1 MSNRSNNRQ
10 IITGFAIVALSA
22 VALSGCASFKQRD
35 AIEVGSVPDDYRSR
49 HPIVIAEKQR
59 VFQVPVAGQKGHLSK
74 AMKSVTGAFL
84 ADYKNNGTGV
94 VRIQTPA
101 GTPNSGAASSVA
113 SQVAG
118 IAKQVGVPHGNI
130 VHENYHPS
138 VEQAAPVRIIYTA
151 MMAQTSE
158 CGRWSENILTNSEN
172 KQYKNFGCS
181 NQANLAAQIADPA
194 DLLGP
199 RTQGEVDTANRD
211 SVIEAYRS
219 ETGAFESTI
228 EY

>member
-1 MSNRSNNRQ
+1 MSNRSTNRQ

-59 VFQVPVAGQKGHLSK
+59 MFQVPVSGQNGHLSK
-74 AMKSVTGAFL
+74 AMKSVTKSFL
-84 ADYKNNGTGV
+84 NDYKNMGTGI
-94 VRIQTPA
+94 VRIQAPA
-101 GTPNSGAASSVA
+101 GSANTAAASSVA

-118 IAKQVGVPHGNI
+118 IAKEAGVPQNMI

-151 MMAQTSE
+151 MTAQTSE
-158 CGRWSENILTNSEN
+158 CGRWSDDTLTNSEN

-199 RTQGEVDTANRD
+199 REQGEVDTANRD
-211 SVIEAYRS
+211 AVIDGYRA
-219 ETGAFESTI
+219 ETGSFESTI
-228 EY
+228 SY

>member
-1 MSNRSNNRQ
+1 MSNRSTNRQ

-35 AIEVGSVPDDYRSR
+35 AIEVGSVPDDYRTR

-59 VFQVPVAGQKGHLSK
+59 VFQVPVSGQSGHMSK
-74 AMKSVTGAFL
+74 AMKSVTLAFL
-84 ADYKNNGTGV
+84 DDYKDNGTGM
-94 VRIQTPA
+94 VRIQAPMGA
-101 GTPNSGAASSVA
+101 ANSGAASAVA
-113 SQVAG
+113 SQVAD
-118 IAKQVGVPHGNI
+118 IAKQAGVPQGNI

-158 CGRWSENILTNSEN
+158 CGRWSDDTLSNSEN

-199 RTQGEVDTANRD
+199 RQQGEVDAANRD
-211 SVIEAYRS
+211 AVIDAYRS
-219 ETGAFESTI
+219 ETGTFESTI
-228 EY
+228 SY